1 MAKRKSP
8 ASATDTKHVTGHD
21 IQDAFNP
28 SVPLYHQ
35 IYLQLKDELTDGIW
49 YGSQSFYGEDELA
62 RTYGVSN
69 ITARKVL
76 GKLAEEGLIQRSR
89 GRRARVLA
97 QPPEEPRTPARAVFP
112 LAKSKSFTY
121 KILSTGIEVATAEA
135 CAVFGLPPGSKL
147 WTCRRLRTLEGRRHS
162 ISFHAQPI
170 EIGQK
175 HKLQKLKSLPMYQAI
190 TEAGIT
196 VTSTSRTVEARFP
209 PLLVARYLGVNTH
222 EPMLVYT
229 YVLMDKNGGNVSW
242 LRIFVHPNE
251 RIPTEYINYQ
261 TGFWSNDQR

>member
-1 MAKRKSP
+1 MFAPQVPGFPKAELNDLSSVEALITDKTVGVMLEPVQGEGGVIPADREFMQGLRALTRKHGILLIVDEVQAGMAR
-8 ASATDTKHVTGHD
+8 TGKLFAYQLSD
-21 IQDAFNP
+21 IEPDIMTLGKGIGGG
-28 SVPLYHQ
+28 VPLAA
-35 IYLQLKDELTDGIW
+35 LLCT
-49 YGSQSFYGEDELA
+49 
-62 RTYGVSN
+62 
-69 ITARKVL
+69 
-76 GKLAEEGLIQRSR
+76 
-89 GRRARVLA
+89 
-97 QPPEEPRTPARAVFP
+97 
-112 LAKSKSFTY
+112 
-121 KILSTGIEVATAEA
+121 EA

>member
-89 GRRARVLA
+89 GRRARADVWRRRSCQRQRA
-97 QPPEEPRTPARAVFP
+97 VCVPARR
-112 LAKSKSFTY
+112 
-121 KILSTGIEVATAEA
+121 GAE
-135 CAVFGLPPGSKL
+135 
-147 WTCRRLRTLEGRRHS
+147 RR
-162 ISFHAQPI
+162 
-170 EIGQK
+170 
-175 HKLQKLKSLPMYQAI
+175 
-190 TEAGIT
+190 
-196 VTSTSRTVEARFP
+196 
-209 PLLVARYLGVNTH
+209 
-222 EPMLVYT
+222 
-229 YVLMDKNGGNVSW
+229 
-242 LRIFVHPNE
+242 
-251 RIPTEYINYQ
+251 
-261 TGFWSNDQR
+261 